1 MTSSKVMTPRRQLV
15 VAAVLLY
22 GWFFYIDPLLE
33 EDQLG
38 PEELEGYREELGA
51 WVRDNEERL
60 RQVTQILKSEQC
72 YLLETWRLT
81 GMQQILLQ

>member
-1 MTSSKVMTPRRQLV
+1 MTSSKVITPKRQLV

-22 GWFFYIDPLLE
+22 GWFFYIDPLLDT

-60 RQVTQILKSEQC
+60 RQVAQSENSS
-72 YLLETWRLT
+72 T
-81 GMQQILLQ
+81 

>member
-1 MTSSKVMTPRRQLV
+1 MTTSKVVTPRRQLV

-33 EDQLG
+33 EEQLG

-60 RQVTQILKSEQC
+60 RQVHHRQRIIS
-72 YLLETWRLT
+72 LLMTKRK
-81 GMQQILLQ
+81 

>member
-1 MTSSKVMTPRRQLV
+1 M
-15 VAAVLLY
+15 LY

-33 EDQLG
+33 EEQLG

-60 RQVTQILKSEQC
+60 RQVHHRQQRSSLFMT
-72 YLLETWRLT
+72 
-81 GMQQILLQ
+81 QQIYWPKAFKRMAVEMCDRVVKWKQSAP

>member
-1 MTSSKVMTPRRQLV
+1 MTSSKVITPRRQLV

-60 RQVTQILKSEQC
+60 RQVTQTENNLHITIPCRLK
-72 YLLETWRLT
+72 WP
-81 GMQQILLQ
+81 